1 MRNTF
6 GRDIMISKLRVDAED
21 AVSTVGLIVD
31 SSVQLKHGSK
41 QLYIPHEWVNVIN
54 SNCI

>member
-1 MRNTF
+1 
-6 GRDIMISKLRVDAED
+6 MISKLRVDAED